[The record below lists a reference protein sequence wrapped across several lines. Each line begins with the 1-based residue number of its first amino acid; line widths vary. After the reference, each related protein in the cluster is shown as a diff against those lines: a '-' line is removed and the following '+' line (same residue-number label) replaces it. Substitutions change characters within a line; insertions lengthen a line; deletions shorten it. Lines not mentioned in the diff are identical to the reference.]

1 MTKKI
6 LKANNTIKLTLINS
20 IILIILVS
28 LTTTVLSAATEG
40 GDPVIEQQ
48 LAQLKD
54 ILDNSS
60 SYSEFQKNQ
69 MLLPTLQKILA
80 SGISFEE
87 TNEIV
92 EKGVNN
98 SFDAYNMKKI
108 LDILQETKE
117 EDLPVE
123 PLINKINE
131 GLAKNVNKTTLISV
145 ISKKAE
151 NLKKANEILRA
162 AEQEGLKIEDGEEVI
177 RIIGDSLEND
187 VPAESLSWLIKTGLK
202 QGKSLEEITEISDE
216 LGYLSLM
223 AYDAGLSSDKINLLF
238 NQSIE
243 GSILVEEICVTIQKN
258 LEAEIALNTMGGN
271 GTKPSSPASGGAT
284 LPTSPTEA
292 VSGFTDMGGTPA
304 QEAGEAPT
312 ESGSAPIPSEPSE
325 EESPTP
331 PPEN

>member
-1 MTKKI
+1 MMKKI
-6 LKANNTIKLTLINS
+6 LETNHKIKLTLIGS
-20 IILIILVS
+20 IILLFLFSFTIFIF
-28 LTTTVLSAATEG
+28 SAEIEEE
-40 GDPVIEQQ
+40 DPVIEQQ
-48 LAQLKD
+48 LVQLKA

-60 SYSEFQKNQ
+60 SFSEFQKNQ
-69 MLLPTLQKILA
+69 MLLPTLQKALT
-80 SGISFEE
+80 SGISFAE
-87 TNEIV
+87 TREIV

-123 PLINKINE
+123 PLLNKVNE
-131 GLAKNVNKTTLISV
+131 GLAKNVDKTTLISV

-151 NLKKANEILRA
+151 NLKKANEILQE
-162 AEQEGLKIEDGEEVI
+162 AEQEGLKVEDGEEII

-187 VPAESLSWLIKTGLK
+187 VPAESLSWLIKTGLT
-202 QGKSLEEITEISDE
+202 QGKTLEEITEISEE

-238 NQSIE
+238 NKSIA
-243 GSILVEEICVTIQKN
+243 GSVLVEELCVTIQKN
-258 LEAEIALNTMGGN
+258 LETELALNTTGGSES
-271 GTKPSSPASGGAT
+271 KPSSSISGGAT
-284 LPTSPTEA
+284 LPTSPTGEVNGSTA
-292 VSGFTDMGGTPA
+292 IGGTPA

-312 ESGSAPIPSEPSE
+312 ESGSAPTPSEPSE
-325 EESPTP
+325 EEAPAP